1 MEKTIDKTNI
11 IGYGGRDKNIKIPD
25 GVTTISSYAFN
36 DSKIESI
43 TFNKELKRIESKI
56 DELNQKIKDMNDEL
70 NICKNIELHEEKMN
84 KNLDKYESEMN
95 ENERIK

>member
-1 MEKTIDKTNI
+1 
-11 IGYGGRDKNIKIPD
+11 
-25 GVTTISSYAFN
+25 
-36 DSKIESI
+36 
-43 TFNKELKRIESKI
+43 
-56 DELNQKIKDMNDEL
+56 MNDEL